1 MTESATS
8 PARPKSPVRPAAAPA
23 TAPAAATASAS
34 PTQTPLPKSPSPTKT
49 LGDASAEP
57 AHREPRERRPRH
69 KRAPLTDAERI
80 EQDTRRVFVG
90 KLPFKVTVG
99 EVRAHFA
106 AAGAVDDVH
115 LVKKATPERP
125 QGFGF
130 VLFKES
136 KAVDV
141 AVAQLNGSDL
151 KGASLDV
158 QRIDPERAARKAEA
172 RAKAIAEGHF
182 QPRNH
187 HQGNDADG
195 GEFKSKR
202 AARKPKTPR
211 AHDNGE
217 PHHHAA
223 ATTGHREGP
232 ATDIH
237 TGGGSAR
244 RARKPRPAIA
254 EGGESAAPREP
265 RQPRPRGPSKKERLA
280 TDGIPRPKTLYVSNV
295 DKSVDDAALR
305 AYFEKAG
312 YAVTSATITFTR
324 SGLHRQFAFV
334 ELGSEKEVEDAIE
347 KLAGAELAGKSIGL
361 KRALMLPPREK
372 TGAEGEQAA
381 VAAEAHA

>member
-8 PARPKSPVRPAAAPA
+8 PARPKSPVRPAAAA
-23 TAPAAATASAS
+23 AAATASTS

-49 LGDASAEP
+49 LTSDAPAEP
-57 AHREPRERRPRH
+57 TAHREPRERRPRH

-90 KLPFKVTVG
+90 KLPFKVTIG

-130 VLFKES
+130 VLFKDA
-136 KAVDV
+136 KAVEV

-151 KGASLDV
+151 KGANLDV

-172 RAKAIAEGHF
+172 RAKAIAEGHI

-187 HQGNDADG
+187 HQANDTDG
-195 GEFKSKR
+195 GELKQKR
-202 AARKPKTPR
+202 GARKPKTPR
-211 AHDNGE
+211 AQHGDGEHHAGKPATAEGGE
-217 PHHHAA
+217 P
-223 ATTGHREGP
+223 
-232 ATDIH
+232 
-237 TGGGSAR
+237 GSVR
-244 RARKPRPAIA
+244 RARKPRPATA
-254 EGGESAAPREP
+254 GEGGEPRE
-265 RQPRPRGPSKKERLA
+265 RQPRPRGPSKKERLV

-305 AYFEKAG
+305 AFFEKAG

-334 ELGSEKEVEDAIE
+334 ELGSEKEVEDAVE
-347 KLAGAELAGKSIGL
+347 KLAGADLAGKSIGL

-372 TGAEGEQAA
+372 PAAAEGEQAA

>member
-8 PARPKSPVRPAAAPA
+8 PARPKSPVRPAAASA
-23 TAPAAATASAS
+23 ATTAPAAAPASAS

-49 LGDASAEP
+49 LGDTPTEP
-57 AHREPRERRPRH
+57 APREPRERRPRH
-69 KRAPLTDAERI
+69 KRAPLTEADRI

-130 VLFKES
+130 VLFKDA

-172 RAKAIAEGHF
+172 RAKAIAEGHI

-187 HQGNDADG
+187 HQASDTDG
-195 GEFKSKR
+195 GELKSKR
-202 AARKPKTPR
+202 GARKPKTQR
-211 AHDNGE
+211 QDNGE
-217 PHHHAA
+217 HRAT
-223 ATTGHREGP
+223 TTGHREGP
-232 ATDIH
+232 ATDVH

-244 RARKPRPAIA
+244 RARKPRPATT
-254 EGGESAAPREP
+254 EGGEPRE

-312 YAVTSATITFTR
+312 YSVTSATITFTR

-347 KLAGAELAGKSIGL
+347 KLAGSELAGKSIGL

>member
-1 MTESATS
+1 MTETATS
-8 PARPKSPVRPAAAPA
+8 PARTKSPVRPAAAAAPA
-23 TAPAAATASAS
+23 AAATASGLA
-34 PTQTPLPKSPSPTKT
+34 
-49 LGDASAEP
+49 DANPPPQVAVADQDP
-57 AHREPRERRPRH
+57 WGRVHG
-69 KRAPLTDAERI
+69 
-80 EQDTRRVFVG
+80 QDTRRVFVG
-90 KLPFKVTVG
+90 KLPFRTSVG

-130 VLFKES
+130 VLFKDP

-172 RAKAIAEGHF
+172 RAKAIAEGKI
-182 QPRNH
+182 QPRSH
-187 HQGNDADG
+187 HQGNDTDG

-202 AARKPKTPR
+202 GPRKPKTPR
-211 AHDNGE
+211 QDNGE
-217 PHHHAA
+217 HHPTA

-232 ATDIH
+232 ATDMH
-237 TGGGSAR
+237 PGGGSAR
-244 RARKPRPAIA
+244 RARKPRPATGG
-254 EGGESAAPREP
+254 EGGEPRE

-305 AYFEKAG
+305 AFFEKAG

-372 TGAEGEQAA
+372 MAGAEGEQAA